1 MVPSQKF
8 PRKTRPD
15 GRIDVD
21 VALVVT
27 AALETVLEVVK
38 EDIAVVVTAVAI
50 LVRVVDEP
58 SGIVCAAVVADVT
71 RVRVGVTVTRL
82 EGFVVPAVGRG
93 VVWAVAGNEAREGVK
108 GTGVETVTIVAQGSG
123 F

>member
-1 MVPSQKF
+1 M
-8 PRKTRPD
+8 
-15 GRIDVD
+15 D

-58 SGIVCAAVVADVT
+58 SGIVVCAAVVADVT